1 MSGAV
6 AAPRFTGRS
15 DDMTNR
21 RSLCMLVLAAAGL
34 TGCLKH
40 FVPAPFGTALDE
52 VCNPMNGTLTSALDT
67 FDVGPA
73 IVPVTKGW
81 LSRYESVQDLN
92 LSRID
97 AELNI
102 WYGTRFLFPVVE
114 PGNAVRCTIARGD
127 TAITIQAT
135 RLTGFNY
142 RVEASWQPLI
152 NGQYFYMQLQTRYA
166 EHLKQMRGMI
176 EGVRFPTDTVSAK
189 K

>member
-1 MSGAV
+1 
-6 AAPRFTGRS
+6 
-15 DDMTNR
+15 MTTR
-21 RSLCMLVLAAAGL
+21 RNLLALAFAAAGL

-52 VCNPMNGTLTSALDT
+52 VCNPVNGTLTVALDT
-67 FDVGPA
+67 FSVGPA
-73 IVPVTKGW
+73 IVPVTRGW
-81 LSRYESVQDLN
+81 LSRFDSSQDLS
-92 LSRID
+92 LTRID

-102 WYGTRFLFPVVE
+102 WQGARFMFPVVE

-135 RLTGFNY
+135 RLNGFNY
-142 RVEASWQPLI
+142 RVEASWHPMI
-152 NGQYFYMQLQTRYA
+152 NGQYFYMQLQTRYV

-176 EGVRFPTDTVSAK
+176 EAVRFPVDTASAK